1 MTCRIK
7 TPPPKSERHSASPCL
22 ERAGNYPPP
31 PAFKPQRIGSEYTDF
46 AVFLGS
52 GICPPPASGRTD
64 GNLCSAGNYPP
75 SGARVDDPRGVNTC
89 SRAQKSA
96 LAVRKKLFGDLPP
109 PLLIEL
115 LICGSMMIRF
125 TGNRHPPSRPTMKN
139 FDSETGKGATAGI
152 FG

>member
-31 PAFKPQRIGSEYTDF
+31 PAFKPQRNGSEYTDF

-52 GICPPPASGRTD
+52 GICPPPASVRTD
-64 GNLCSAGNYPP
+64 RNLCSAGNYPP
-75 SGARVDDPRGVNTC
+75 FWSTRGRPERGKHLFARTKISSCRSQKAFRGF
-89 SRAQKSA
+89 A
-96 LAVRKKLFGDLPP
+96 P

-125 TGNRHPPSRPTMKN
+125 TGNRPPPSRPTMKN